1 MARCSFTAGRL
12 AFELEGVSVPLGQ
25 HVSITSFNLHLAETR
40 CCENRQKSL
49 ERGFVS
55 FDTRVPRWRST
66 GVAAQ
71 IPDKSGCYL
80 NAGLI
85 HHTPLM
91 GFRGRWNVK
100 GLKAAIAL
108 NRSTR
113 HYYCGCGWMESMTTQ
128 HNTTQQNT
136 TQQRS
141 NNNLE
146 RQHRVS
152 LRLWARLTEIQLGH

>member
-1 MARCSFTAGRL
+1 MWPFLFFFSVRL
-12 AFELEGVSVPLGQ
+12 AAQKTNKPAPAWLAAALQQEGWLVNWRGEAVPLGQ

-55 FDTRVPRWRST
+55 FDTHVPRWEST
-66 GVAAQ
+66 GVVAQ

-91 GFRGRWNVK
+91 GLQRQ
-100 GLKAAIAL
+100 
-108 NRSTR
+108 
-113 HYYCGCGWMESMTTQ
+113 MESKGVESS
-128 HNTTQQNT
+128 HCL
-136 TQQRS
+136 RS
-141 NNNLE
+141 MHLTLLLWE
-146 RQHRVS
+146 R
-152 LRLWARLTEIQLGH
+152 